1 MNIIQVFGAS
11 IKDQVTTSQGGT
23 GASGNLQSS
32 VGTIINFV
40 TGFFAVIAVIAIIIG
55 GVQYMTSTGDAPKVQ
70 KAKNTILYAVI
81 GLIIVILAFVI
92 VNWVINMVGKE
103 SETSAIL
110 PQIL

>member
-55 GVQYMTSTGDAPKVQ
+55 GVQLTTSQGDPG
-70 KAKNTILYAVI
+70 KAKKGKDAIIAGVI
-81 GLIIVILAFVI
+81 GLVICLLAFMLVNFVI
-92 VNWVINMVGKE
+92 RALQGTI
-103 SETSAIL
+103 
-110 PQIL
+110 